1 MRLLKESRG
10 GRYSK
15 RIKKGGNKGRTF
27 NYDTPQTHNRK
38 SSRKNSI

>member
-1 MRLLKESRG
+1 MKLLKEGKRT
-10 GRYSK
+10 RYSK